1 MTDQAGSQGVSR
13 RQVLRQS
20 LAGAG
25 ALAVAPLAGV
35 VGPLAVGG
43 GPPAIITRAQWG
55 ADEAL
60 RGHGP
65 EFAPIRRA
73 IVHHTVTPTNEP
85 DSSARVRAIY
95 RYHVVNRR
103 WSDIAYN
110 FLVDGAGRI
119 YEGRWARSYGAGEVH
134 DGEDGGGRGVIGS
147 HARGHN
153 TGSLGIAVLGTYN
166 HGHTGPTDA
175 ALGAVAVLV
184 AWKLGARSIDPR
196 APGAFV
202 GHRDVTS
209 TGCPGDGVHQRLPEL
224 RDRAAALAGG
234 GTTGG
239 GGLLDQLLDLVLE
252 TPDVPLLG
260 GS

>member
-1 MTDQAGSQGVSR
+1 MADRDGSQAVSR
-13 RQVLRQS
+13 RQVLRQG

-43 GPPAIITRAQWG
+43 AAPPIITRAQWG

-65 EFAPIRRA
+65 DFAPIRRA
-73 IVHHTVTPTNEP
+73 IVHHTVTATNEP
-85 DSSARVRAIY
+85 DPAGRVRAIY
-95 RYHVVNRR
+95 HYHVVNRR

-119 YEGRWARSYGAGEVH
+119 YEGRWARSYGPGQVH
-134 DGEDGGGRGVIGS
+134 DGEDGGGHGVIGS

-153 TGSLGIAVLGTYN
+153 TGSLGIAVLGTYD
-166 HGHTGPTDA
+166 GHTGPTDA
-175 ALGAVAVLV
+175 ALNAVAVLV
-184 AWKLGARSIDPR
+184 AWKLGPRGVDPR

-234 GTTGG
+234 GATGG
-239 GGLLDQLLDLVLE
+239 GGLLDQLLGLVVE
-252 TPDVPLLG
+252 TPRLPLLG